1 MKRVLLTGATGKLG
15 PHVLQALVQRGC
27 SVRVATPDAPAS
39 HPGTQWLETDL
50 TREVDWDALVRDCDT
65 VIHLAAELR
74 DIHRMERVN
83 VHATEQLARAA
94 EAAGVA
100 VFLYTSSVGAYGF
113 TREPVVT
120 EGTSTMGVEDL
131 AAREFLAGDDLF
143 QYARSKLRGE
153 LVLRQVLRN
162 TRCVVVR
169 PANIVTARDIE
180 KVLDWPL
187 MRRVWRGHR
196 CTHQVYV
203 KDVAAAVVWLSA
215 RAHGEHAAQPDIYN
229 VSSDHEEANCYADLF
244 RRAVSMS
251 GSRRLVPWIRMPR
264 ALDIWKDRLKFRR
277 YDIGLPPGLVRY
289 SPEKLIRA
297 GFVHPFGILKVQD
310 EVIRSR
316 LQPAGGAQGMKR

>member
-15 PHVLQALVQRGC
+15 PHVLQALVKRGC
-27 SVRVATPDAPAS
+27 CVRVATPDRPVYY
-39 HPGTQWLETDL
+39 PGTHWLETDFAQD
-50 TREVDWDALVRDCDT
+50 VDWEALMWGCDT

-74 DIHRMERVN
+74 DVQRMERVN

-94 EAAGVA
+94 EAGGVA

-113 TREPVVT
+113 TREAVVT
-120 EGTSTMGVEDL
+120 EGTATMGLQEL
-131 AAREFLAGDDLF
+131 AGREFLAGDDLL

-153 LVLRQVLRN
+153 IVLRQVLGK

-169 PANIVTARDIE
+169 PANIVTAKDIE

-187 MRRVWRGHR
+187 MRRLWRGHR

-203 KDVAAAVVWLSA
+203 KDVAEAVVWLGA
-215 RAHGEHAAQPDIYN
+215 RAHEQHAAQPDIYN

-244 RRAVSMS
+244 TRAVDLS
-251 GSRRLVPWIRMPR
+251 GRRRLVPSLRIPSAM
-264 ALDIWKDRLKFRR
+264 DIWKDRLKFRR

-289 SPEKLIRA
+289 SPDKLLRT

-316 LQPAGGAQGMKR
+316 LGPAAGRAQR